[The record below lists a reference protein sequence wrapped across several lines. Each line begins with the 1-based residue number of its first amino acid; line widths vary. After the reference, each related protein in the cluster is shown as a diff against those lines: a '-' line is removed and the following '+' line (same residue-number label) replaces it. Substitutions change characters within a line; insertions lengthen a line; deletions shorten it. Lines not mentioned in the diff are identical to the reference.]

1 MKYITLFILLFN
13 FTFADVNI
21 FSKNDLLNESQIKN
35 QGYENKIN
43 KINKI
48 DKILEEAFKLIGM
61 KYVWGAV
68 GPDKFDCSGFVL
80 YVIEKSIN
88 VKLPRVSSDMAVINK
103 NKLSIKEIKR
113 GDLIFFDTLNKNRVS
128 HVGIYIGDNKF
139 IHAPNSLKNV
149 MVSEINSYY
158 KKKFKWGIRL

>member
-1 MKYITLFILLFN
+1 MKYVVVFVMLFN
-13 FTFADVNI
+13 FILADAN
-21 FSKNDLLNESQIKN
+21 NLNTNNSLSELQGKN
-35 QGYENKIN
+35 QVTENKIN
-43 KINKI
+43 QI

-80 YVIEKSIN
+80 YVIEKSLNI
-88 VKLPRVSSDMAVINK
+88 KLPRVSTDMAVYSK
-103 NKLSIKEIKR
+103 TKLSLNEIKT

-128 HVGIYIGDNKF
+128 HVGIYIGNNKF
-139 IHAPNSLKNV
+139 IHAPNASKNV
-149 MVSEINSYY
+149 MISEINSYY

>member
-1 MKYITLFILLFN
+1 MKYIALFVLLFN
-13 FTFADVNI
+13 FIFADVNI
-21 FSKNDLLNESQIKN
+21 FSKNNLLNEPQIKT
-35 QGYENKIN
+35 QVEENKIN
-43 KINKI
+43 KIE
-48 DKILEEAFKLIGM
+48 KILEEAYKLLGM

-80 YVIEKSIN
+80 YVIEKSLNI
-88 VKLPRVSSDMAVINK
+88 KLPRVSSDMAVFNK
-103 NKLSIKEIKR
+103 TKLSFNEIKT
-113 GDLIFFDTLNKNRVS
+113 GDLVFFDTLNKNRVS

-149 MVSEINSYY
+149 MISEINSYY

>member
-21 FSKNDLLNESQIKN
+21 FSKNDLLNESQIKT
-35 QGYENKIN
+35 QVYEN

-103 NKLSIKEIKR
+103 NKLSLKEIKR